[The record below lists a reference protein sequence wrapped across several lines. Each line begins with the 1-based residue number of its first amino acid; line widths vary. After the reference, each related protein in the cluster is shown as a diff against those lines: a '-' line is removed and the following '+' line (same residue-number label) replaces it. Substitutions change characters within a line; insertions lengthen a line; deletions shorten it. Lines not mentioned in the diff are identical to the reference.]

1 MKNIFVNIYLVI
13 SLLLMGCQDVI
24 DVEVPYAGPRLVVE
38 ASLDWEKGTV
48 GNNQTINL
56 SELRPYFDSTDPIGV
71 AGATVQITD
80 ESNGD
85 IIDFVDQG
93 NGDYTT
99 SEFLPV
105 VNQSYTLKIVNN
117 GTTYVAKETLMPVV
131 AIDRV
136 DQSTENGFD
145 PNVIEVNVYFDDPL
159 EEENFY
165 LLIFQERK
173 DLFPTLVDVSDEFTN
188 GNEMLIFYE
197 KFNDEDTGEK
207 ELQPGDIVDIKFY
220 GISKTYYNYIRLLIE
235 QNDAGGDPFTT
246 IPAPLKGNCINISD
260 PDDPALGY
268 FRLTQVDK
276 RTYIVE

>member
-1 MKNIFVNIYLVI
+1 MVI

-235 QNDAGGDPFTT
+235 QNDAGGDPFAT
-246 IPAPLKGNCINISD
+246 IPAPLKGNCINIDD

-276 RTYIVE
+276 RTYIVQ